1 MPTRKPRSAKR
12 SAVPLRARRKRALNH
27 QSTATSKLERRRG
40 SPETLR
46 LRALEPS
53 FTVNDLE
60 RRLRFYVDV
69 LGFIVGKRWTDGGVR
84 RGVTL
89 KAGVCELGLLQ
100 DDWARVAIARR
111 VKPCASGALLHKT
124 SMPWPSGSGGAKA
137 VSRRGH
143 KDQSCG
149 ERSLSVD
156 DPDGFQLTIYRER

>member
-89 KAGVCELGLLQ
+89 KASVCELGLLQ
-100 DDWARVAIARR
+100 GRLGKGRDRQKGEAVRIRCSTAQDID
-111 VKPCASGALLHKT
+111 AL
-124 SMPWPSGSGGAKA
+124 A
-137 VSRRGH
+137 VRIRRGE
-143 KDQSCG
+143 G
-149 ERSLSVD
+149 R
-156 DPDGFQLTIYRER
+156 LTEGP